1 MNVHLYLMKQT
12 KPKQSQSSIQ
22 VINKPKVAYTRKSL
36 QFFLKDKRK
45 IVAAVIV
52 IMIPFVENLWRVV
65 PNNIQVSYYETL
77 DIFVWTVSINLLIVL
92 VGIAWMLCVPRKD
105 HVMHW
110 LSATIVAYGTYLTFN
125 VLPFASDTPLWAD
138 VLASLAI
145 FACLYF
151 CLYYIQRNYL
161 EKPDDYKVLHDGL
174 VYDIHHQRFMG
185 SINRIAGL
193 LEVAEMEEPYKC
205 LCREEIEDI
214 KESIAYIAEKYEAL
228 K

>member
-1 MNVHLYLMKQT
+1 MKQA
-12 KPKQSQSSIQ
+12 KPKQSQSSMQ
-22 VINKPKVAYTRKSL
+22 VINKPRVAYTKKSL

-45 IVAAVIV
+45 IVSAVLVASVPLIGNSWRLFPKDV
-52 IMIPFVENLWRVV
+52 FVPFY
-65 PNNIQVSYYETL
+65 QSL
-77 DIFVWTVSINLLIVL
+77 DIFVWTFSINLIIVA
-92 VGIAWMLCVPRKD
+92 VGVAWMLCVPRKD
-105 HVMHW
+105 YVLHIISSSV
-110 LSATIVAYGTYLTFN
+110 VAYGMYLTYDT
-125 VLPFASDTPLWAD
+125 LPFTSSTPLWAD
-138 VLASLAI
+138 ISASLAI

-161 EKPDDYKVLHDGL
+161 EKPDNYKVLHDGQ
-174 VYDIHHQRFMG
+174 VYDIHHQRFVG